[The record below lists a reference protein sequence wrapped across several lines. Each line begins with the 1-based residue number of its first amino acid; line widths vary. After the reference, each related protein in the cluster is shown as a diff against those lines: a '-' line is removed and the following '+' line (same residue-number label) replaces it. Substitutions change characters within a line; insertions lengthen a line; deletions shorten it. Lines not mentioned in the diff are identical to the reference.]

1 MTISVLYIVQFHAG
15 KNSAMETLLWN
26 FDKAGIIKTGE
37 AEIFAMGNL

>member
-1 MTISVLYIVQFHAG
+1 
-15 KNSAMETLLWN
+15 METVLWN